1 MPDNTYPNANGNT
14 IVYNEGRVVGYS
26 SYEVYVKHHLATNPD
41 VPPAS
46 ERQWLAASIAMGSSM
61 LLKIPANTSHKE
73 SEDWMYEV
81 SFPANSML
89 CAANTIIA
97 SYFRGDGHFNGVWAD
112 RITDYGDL
120 ISNTSG
126 SSPSGTNVPTKSIDN
141 WNQSEKQALRD
152 YLRIVDGIVIQPGT
166 WSNSANKPPQKD
178 FKPDLSKNSTLR
190 LHIKGQISQ
199 PVNILFTGFTINTV
213 IDGVSGL
220 DGATNTPS
228 PQDGD
233 FLGPGQFPWANKI
246 IFSVPSSYISF
257 FSINNYRRKLPV
269 SGDQTTV
276 DDTAV
281 IDMKTTQPESYY
293 VANYPEA
300 REEINVEDY
309 STLGDGTAVLTVYQ
323 RSTKFPPAL
332 WGTFVDSTGQNYLNP
347 LDVVAPGTVKMF
359 DNPDDVKDYEDTFPG
374 THGIHKTEDGTLE
387 VTDDEGNLVPAAK
400 VDIQNIVYTNPGGS
414 NGKAKAVVTQTGHS
428 KGLSLSVSSGLTG
441 SQCTI
446 GNDTGGS
453 NTTVGNTTFKEG
465 SLIRISPDSS
475 NVTIQ
480 AILEILAN
488 NKSLD
493 ILGKNL
499 KAVKAGLPRNYIQF
513 PNGLRL
519 YISATEPTD
528 TDVPEGSIGIGW
540 GVVTE

>member
-1 MPDNTYPNANGNT
+1 MSDNTYLNTNGNT
-14 IVYNEGRVVGYS
+14 VLYNEGRVCGYS
-26 SYEVYVKHHLATNPD
+26 SYEVYVKHHLAINPD

-61 LLKIPANTSHKE
+61 LLKLPANTSHKE
-73 SEDWMYEV
+73 AEDWLYEV

-120 ISNTSG
+120 ISNTSS
-126 SSPSGTNVPTKSIDN
+126 SSPSDTDVPTKSVDN
-141 WNQSEKQALRD
+141 WNQQEKQELRD
-152 YLRIVDGIVIQPGT
+152 YLKIVDGIVIQPGT
-166 WSNSANKPPQKD
+166 WSDSANKPPQKD
-178 FKPDLSKNSTLR
+178 FNPDLSKSSTLR
-190 LHIKGQISQ
+190 LHIKGQISRSI
-199 PVNILFTGFTINTV
+199 NILFTGFTMNTV

-220 DGATNTPS
+220 NGATNTPD
-228 PQDGD
+228 PQNGD

-257 FSINNYRRKLPV
+257 FSINKYQRKLPM
-269 SGDQTTV
+269 SGEQKTV
-276 DDTAV
+276 NDTAV
-281 IDMKTTQPESYY
+281 IDMKTTQPGSYY
-293 VANYPEA
+293 IANHPEA
-300 REEINVEDY
+300 REEIDVEDY

-323 RSTKFPPAL
+323 RSSKFPPAL
-332 WGTFVDSTGQNYLNP
+332 WGTYVDSTGQNYLNP

-374 THGIHKTEDGTLE
+374 SYGIHKTEDGALE
-387 VTDDEGNLVPAAK
+387 VTDNEGNLVPAAK
-400 VDIQNIVYTNPGGS
+400 IDIRDIDYINPGGS
-414 NGKAKAVVTQTGHS
+414 SGKAKAVVSQTGHS
-428 KGLSLSVSSGLTG
+428 TGLSLSVSPSLTG
-441 SQCTI
+441 SQYTI
-446 GNDTGGS
+446 GDDTGGG
-453 NTTVGNTTFKEG
+453 NTTVGNTTFEEG
-465 SLIRISPDSS
+465 ALTKISPDES

-480 AILEILAN
+480 AILEMLAN